1 MRIISSKLTGTGLMQ
16 KACSFTID
24 KESKATL
31 ADMYRCEHSPI
42 RTQIFCVEMYNI
54 PTFVSVHLVRHNVG
68 VSHFVKSNREDRPG
82 YTGDTG
88 RDHPVN
94 HMMIVNAQALINMS
108 RKRLCRK
115 SHDKTIEVWEHVKD
129 SLQGVDPDLCKRMVK
144 DCEYRNGCYEKK
156 PCGYWYNEYA
166 EAN

>member
-1 MRIISSKLTGTGLMQ
+1 MKIIAAKLTGTGLMQ

-31 ADMYRCEHSPI
+31 AEMYRCEHSPI
-42 RTQIFCVEMYNI
+42 RTQIFCVEMYDI

-68 VSHFVKSNREDRPG
+68 VSHFVKSNRDDRCGDGTEDRN
-82 YTGDTG
+82 T
-88 RDHPVN
+88 PVN
-94 HMMIVNAQALINMS
+94 HMMIINAQALINMS